1 MSDQML
7 AEVHAL
13 LTAIGTRDSLITFI
27 DGWTLFQ
34 NSEAGP
40 YVGLY
45 NTRKG
50 KRDGRVYVY
59 GFTEGGNDRPLN
71 HEFKKL
77 PTWLKDQVL
86 ALLAKEQPPEAPR
99 SETTEYI
106 QQKNLLRKC
115 QTFKVIRYKFDSAGD
130 DEKKEPWRIV
140 KCFDIGNGSGNGDNQ
155 RQPTQEQAE
164 RQPAPTATK
173 PTPPQQRPTQAPA
186 TPQPAT
192 AAPATSGASKPA
204 PANGKPVDTGDDAK
218 KAQIRAMFKAA
229 QAIYGEA
236 GAAAAM
242 LTIGKEISRNNNLA
256 GLSQL
261 TTDQLRHIDAIL
273 QLQQAGINE
282 YGDAAEWSEA
292 LPVLLQEYGKESVYE
307 STPHQIAK
315 MIKDI
320 TNAPGDKGGIPF

>member
-1 MSDQML
+1 MSEQML

-13 LTAIGTRDSLITFI
+13 LTAIGTRDSLITYI
-27 DGWTLFQ
+27 NGWTLFQ

-45 NTRKG
+45 NTSKG

-59 GFTEGGNDRPLN
+59 GFTEGGNERPLN

-115 QTFKVIRYKFDSAGD
+115 QTFKVIRYKYESVD

-140 KCFDIGNGSGNGDNQ
+140 KCFDIGNGNGNGDNQ
-155 RQPTQEQAE
+155 RQPAQEQPTQQ
-164 RQPAPTATK
+164 RQPPVK
-173 PTPPQQRPTQAPA
+173 QAPA
-186 TPQPAT
+186 QPTQPAKT
-192 AAPATSGASKPA
+192 TPASNGASA
-204 PANGKPVDTGDDAK
+204 PANGKPVDAGNDAK
-218 KAQIRAMFKAA
+218 KATIRAMFVVA
-229 QAIYGEA
+229 QSVYGEA
-236 GAAAAM
+236 GASAAM
-242 LTIGKEISRNNNLA
+242 LKIGQAIANNDALT

-261 TTDQLRHIDAIL
+261 TTEQLAHVDAIL
-273 QLQQAGINE
+273 QLQQDGINE
-282 YGDAAEWSEA
+282 YGDIMEWSEA
-292 LPVLLQEYGKESVYE
+292 LPVLLQEYNKESVYDL
-307 STPHQIAK
+307 TPHQIAK
-315 MIKDI
+315 MRRDI
-320 TNAPGDKGGIPF
+320 TSVPADKIPF